1 MLAAERYQQ
10 AIGIDDYFDQM
21 TQNRDICLANFER
34 AEISE
39 KDRQIFGAQPLHV
52 LILTEEWCIDSMQFV
67 PVLAKLAVEVP
78 GIEIRVLRRDD
89 NKDLATNYRRK
100 DGYQAIPVFIFFD
113 KEMREIGFLIERPVL
128 VSEEMADE
136 TRRFQH
142 LHPELPG
149 VTRNYDH
156 MPEETRAA
164 VKANSQQW
172 RRGQQDRFARY
183 FLDEVAEI
191 IQHAFQEQAV

>member
-10 AIGIDDYFDQM
+10 AMNIDDYFDQM
-21 TQNRDICLANFER
+21 TQNRETVLKNYER
-34 AEISE
+34 AEITDV
-39 KDRQIFGAQPLHV
+39 DRQAFSAQPLHV
-52 LILTEEWCIDSMQFV
+52 LILTEEWCSDSMQFV
-67 PVLAKLAVEVP
+67 PVLAKLATEVP

-89 NKDLATNYRRK
+89 NLDLATNYRRK

-113 KEMREIGFLIERPVL
+113 RDMRELGFLIERPVR

-136 TRRFQH
+136 TRRFQQ
-142 LHPELPG
+142 LHPELAG
-149 VTRNYDH
+149 VTRNFDR

-183 FLDEVAEI
+183 FLDEVAEL

>member
-1 MLAAERYQQ
+1 MLAAERFQQ
-10 AIGIDDYFDQM
+10 ATGIDDYFEKL
-21 TQNRDICLANFER
+21 TQNSDICHANLER
-34 AEISE
+34 TEITD
-39 KDRQIFGAQPLHV
+39 KDRQVFGARPLHV
-52 LILTEEWCIDSMQFV
+52 LILTEEWCIDSLQFV
-67 PVLAKLAVEVP
+67 PVLARLAREVP
-78 GIEIRVLRRDD
+78 GIEIRVLKRDD
-89 NKDLATNYRRK
+89 NQDLATNYRRK

-113 KEMREIGFLIERPVL
+113 KDMREIGYLIERPQM

-136 TRRFQH
+136 TRRFQQQ
-142 LHPELPG
+142 HPDLPG
-149 VTRNYDH
+149 IMRTYDN

-164 VKANSQQW
+164 VKAHSQQW

>member
-1 MLAAERYQQ
+1 MLAAERFQH
-10 AIGIDDYFDQM
+10 AIGIDDYFEKL
-21 TQNRDICLANFER
+21 TQNSDIYHANLER
-34 AEISE
+34 TEITD
-39 KDRQIFGAQPLHV
+39 KDRQVFGARPLHV
-52 LILTEEWCIDSMQFV
+52 LILTEEWCIDSLQFV
-67 PVLAKLAVEVP
+67 PVLARLAREVP
-78 GIEIRVLRRDD
+78 GIEIRVLKRDD
-89 NKDLATNYRRK
+89 NQDLATNYRRK

-113 KEMREIGFLIERPVL
+113 KDMREIGYLIERPQM

-136 TRRFQH
+136 TRRFQQQ
-142 LHPELPG
+142 HPDLPG
-149 VTRNYDH
+149 ITRTYDN

-164 VKANSQQW
+164 VKAHSQQW